1 MLSDKYEVSEDEG
14 NNGNIPVTIRKH
26 LNALKRYSKELQN
39 KECNVYTRNQTFLLL
54 ERSKV

>member
-39 KECNVYTRNQTFLLL
+39 KELMSTPEIRHFYF
-54 ERSKV
+54 